1 MFEIWDNWGI
11 PERRD
16 EELSVY
22 WPSELRRSV
31 TQPSRPRPSGPPQPV
46 LSLVTSAVQGH
57 TAVALTVQHSET
69 IGRRKCSLP
78 HPQSR
83 PSASLSDQHLQVNK
97 QCLME
102 NPTQNEDKHLTHQ
115 RGGHHSI
122 STIGIST
129 SVANQPWWC
138 WTLQKYISDNTT
150 ISSYKRRS

>member
-1 MFEIWDNWGI
+1 M
-11 PERRD
+11 
-16 EELSVY
+16 Y

-57 TAVALTVQHSET
+57 AAVALTVQHSET

-102 NPTQNEDKHLTHQ
+102 NPTQNEDKYLTHQ
-115 RGGHHSI
+115 RGGHLSRPYKTQQVLPTNRGDAERYRSI
-122 STIGIST
+122 LVTKLRYQAINDADS
-129 SVANQPWWC
+129 
-138 WTLQKYISDNTT
+138 
-150 ISSYKRRS
+150 

>member
-1 MFEIWDNWGI
+1 M
-11 PERRD
+11 
-16 EELSVY
+16 Y

-57 TAVALTVQHSET
+57 AAVALTVQHSET

-102 NPTQNEDKHLTHQ
+102 NPTQNEDKYFTHQ
-115 RGGHHSI
+115 RGAVIFLDHRNLNKSCLP
-122 STIGIST
+122 TVVMLNVT
-129 SVANQPWWC
+129 DV
-138 WTLQKYISDNTT
+138 Y
-150 ISSYKRRS
+150 